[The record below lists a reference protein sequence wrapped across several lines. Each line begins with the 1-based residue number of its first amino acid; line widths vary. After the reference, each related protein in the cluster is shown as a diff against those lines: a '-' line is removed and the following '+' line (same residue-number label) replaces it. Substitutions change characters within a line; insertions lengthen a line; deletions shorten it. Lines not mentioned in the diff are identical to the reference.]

1 MLETNRLVIPL
12 ERSLHSVMG
21 DLGHE
26 QVVFCNDAST
36 GLKAIIAI
44 HNTVL
49 GPGMG
54 GTRFWD
60 YATDEDAITD
70 VMRLS
75 RGMTYK
81 NALAGLNAGGGKAV
95 IIGSPNIKSEPLL
108 RRFGRFID
116 SLAGGYV
123 TAEDV
128 GMCSLDMEYI
138 GMETQF
144 VTGLSEIQGGG
155 GDPSPVTA
163 YGVYMGIKAAAKKT
177 YGSDDL
183 SGKKIF
189 VQGVGHVGSQLV
201 KLLVKENAKVLISD
215 LYEER
220 VLEVAKAYKAEVVDP
235 TDGLDLEMDIYA
247 PCGLGATLN
256 NESIPGLKCQII
268 AGGANNQ
275 LEDEELHARM
285 LQERDIVYAPDFLI
299 NSGGIINVYLEYAGN
314 YQRELAYQRTEDIYQ
329 ICLKLLERAEIEG
342 VTTHQAALQMAK
354 DRISAMGKVKLSFKA
369 Q

>member
-1 MLETNRLVIPL
+1 MR
-12 ERSLHSVMG
+12 

-26 QVVFCNDAST
+26 QVVFCNDAPT

-54 GTRFWD
+54 GTRFWN

-70 VMRLS
+70 VLRLS

-81 NALAGLNAGGGKAV
+81 NAIAGLNAGGGKAV
-95 IIGSPNIKSEPLL
+95 IIGSPNIKSEALL

-116 SLAGGYV
+116 SLAGRYV

-128 GMCSLDMEYI
+128 GMCALDMEYI
-138 GMETQF
+138 GMETSF
-144 VTGLSEIQGGG
+144 VTGLPEVGGGG

-189 VQGVGHVGSQLV
+189 VQGVGHVGGQLV

-215 LYEER
+215 INEER
-220 VLEVAKAYKAEVVDP
+220 VLEVAKTYDTEVVDP
-235 TDGLDLEMDIYA
+235 LNRLDFEMDIYA

-256 NESIPGLKCQII
+256 SESIPGLRCQII

-275 LEDEELHARM
+275 LEDEELHAHM
-285 LQERDIVYAPDFLI
+285 LQARGIVYAPDFLI
-299 NSGGIINVYLEYAGN
+299 NSGGITNVYMEYKGN
-314 YQRELAYQRTEDIYQ
+314 YNRELAYQKTEDIYQ
-329 ICLKLLERAEIEG
+329 TCLDLIARAEIEG

-354 DRISAMGKVKLSFKA
+354 DRITAMEKVKLSFKVH
-369 Q
+369 